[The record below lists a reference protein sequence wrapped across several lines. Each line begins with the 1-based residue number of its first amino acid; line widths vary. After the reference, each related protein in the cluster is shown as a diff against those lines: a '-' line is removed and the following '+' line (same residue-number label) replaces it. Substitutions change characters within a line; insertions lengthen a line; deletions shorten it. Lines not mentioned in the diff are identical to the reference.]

1 MKGTMKKILVKIA
14 LVLAISCARGQG
26 TLQFD
31 QQVNPTT
38 APSVFFNIAPD
49 PTGESFIPTLSSVGF
64 AQFYF
69 DDASFDGMGSTISV
83 NLWSGSIGTGTL
95 LGTSQAVSMPDVFN
109 GASTF
114 FFTTPVSVT
123 AGTTYYLQPFIQS
136 GDVELGVVGNNYL
149 NGAGYLHGV
158 QQAGDFWF
166 REGSVVP
173 EPSVFSLFAIGLAG
187 LCLVSR
193 HRKKTKP

>member
-1 MKGTMKKILVKIA
+1 MKKLIIKVMA
-14 LVLAISCARGQG
+14 VLAAFCAHGQG

-38 APSVFFNIAPD
+38 PPGGFGNIAPD

-69 DDASFDGMGSTISV
+69 DDASFDGNGSTISV

-95 LGTSQAVSMPDVFN
+95 LGTSEAVSTPDVFN
-109 GASTF
+109 GAATF

-123 AGTTYYLQPFIQS
+123 PGTIYYLQPFIQS
-136 GDVELGVVGNNYL
+136 GNIELGVVGNNYP
-149 NGAGYLHGV
+149 NGAAYLHGV
-158 QQAGDFWF
+158 QQTVDFWF
-166 REGSVVP
+166 REGAVIP
-173 EPSVFSLFAIGLAG
+173 EPSTLSMFILGLVCFYKVLRNRRRLTRDG
-187 LCLVSR
+187 
-193 HRKKTKP
+193 